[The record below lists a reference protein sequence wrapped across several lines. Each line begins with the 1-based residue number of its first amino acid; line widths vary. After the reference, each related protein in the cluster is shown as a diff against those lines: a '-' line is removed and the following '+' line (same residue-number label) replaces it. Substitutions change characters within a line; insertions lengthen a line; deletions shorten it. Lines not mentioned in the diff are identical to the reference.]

1 MELVTPPRSWY
12 AGHFIEAHLPK
23 GYKGPWIH
31 VDMAALVAEG
41 ELATGWGVMLFL
53 NLFGYVV

>member
-1 MELVTPPRSWY
+1 
-12 AGHFIEAHLPK
+12 
-23 GYKGPWIH
+23 